1 MRDLLYK
8 NLTSEDRRRKI
19 ISSSEI
25 VDKQGVRSVVHR
37 HFSCI
42 IKEADGSNLTAFA
55 PSLHVL
61 KQRDTKLH
69 EEHFFCK
76 MKACLLI
83 ANSGKLYNIYFIHTL
98 NIHLSASVA
107 ESTNL

>member
-8 NLTSEDRRRKI
+8 NLTSDDRRRKI

-42 IKEADGSNLTAFA
+42 IKEAGSSDLTVFT
-55 PSLHVL
+55 PSLYVV
-61 KQRDTKLH
+61 KKRDTKLH
-69 EEHFFCK
+69 EERFFCK
-76 MKACLLI
+76 MKGSMLI
-83 ANSGKLYNIYFIHTL
+83 TNSGKFYNIFFIHTL

>member
-8 NLTSEDRRRKI
+8 NLTSEDRRRKT

-42 IKEADGSNLTAFA
+42 IKEADSSNLTVFA
-55 PSLHVL
+55 PSLNVV
-61 KQRDTKLH
+61 KQRNTKLH
-69 EEHFFCK
+69 QEHFFCK
-76 MKACLLI
+76 MKGRMLI
-83 ANSGKLYNIYFIHTL
+83 ANSSKLYNIYFIHTL
-98 NIHLSASVA
+98 NIHLSASLA